1 MHREFNKNTQI
12 RKTRFQ
18 LLLFYY
24 LAEKEILLRAEESYS
39 HLSTWHQQLWA
50 SRPFQEIFPKLV
62 TKSLSGTSNSP
73 KQNGYPCGNGKK
85 NNSERK
91 KNRICL
97 LSVRPQVFFSP
108 SLPLERTKT
117 LSLSRSFSRAGWSSE
132 TDKRKGSK
140 RRKPW
145 IPFSFLISFLLHLP
159 FARCPRSPTSADLLL
174 AFSLLA
180 LFLPSAS
187 VDLSDLLLQRPRAV
201 PWCPIPRPSVTFSD
215 SFPPNCSYSV
225 ICILVPDVDC
235 WGVCLLSIRFV
246 WNGAELD
253 CMFSIR

>member
-1 MHREFNKNTQI
+1 MISSSVSEDD
-12 RKTRFQ
+12 KTGIQKCIENSIKILKSEKLNFG
-18 LLLFYY
+18 YY
-24 LAEKEILLRAEESYS
+24 YYYYYYFAEKEILLRAEESYN
-39 HLSTWHQQLWA
+39 HLSTWKPTVMGEPSISGNLSQASDKISQWDLKLSQAKRISLREREKKQLRTQEKSNLPFICPPA
-50 SRPFQEIFPKLV
+50 SIFF
-62 TKSLSGTSNSP
+62 SLSSARTNENS
-73 KQNGYPCGNGKK
+73 
-85 NNSERK
+85 
-91 KNRICL
+91 
-97 LSVRPQVFFSP
+97 
-108 SLPLERTKT
+108 

-201 PWCPIPRPSVTFSD
+201 P
-215 SFPPNCSYSV
+215 
-225 ICILVPDVDC
+225 
-235 WGVCLLSIRFV
+235 
-246 WNGAELD
+246 
-253 CMFSIR
+253 